1 MGVKTTITCDVDDV
15 AIDPAGGYERFGTG
29 KRELIICNDHW
40 VNDPAG
46 VKALISGDT
55 DDFVDEK
62 KAKKDA
68 EIAAI
73 AAAEAAAQAAA
84 EAAAAA
90 EAEE

>member
-1 MGVKTTITCDVDDV
+1 MGVKTTITCDIDDA
-15 AIDPAGGYERFGTG
+15 AIDPADGFERFGTG
-29 KRELIICNDHW
+29 KRELIICNTHW
-40 VNDPAG
+40 VSDPAG

-68 EIAAI
+68 EAAAI
-73 AAAEAAAQAAA
+73 VAAEAAKAAA

-90 EAEE
+90 AAEE